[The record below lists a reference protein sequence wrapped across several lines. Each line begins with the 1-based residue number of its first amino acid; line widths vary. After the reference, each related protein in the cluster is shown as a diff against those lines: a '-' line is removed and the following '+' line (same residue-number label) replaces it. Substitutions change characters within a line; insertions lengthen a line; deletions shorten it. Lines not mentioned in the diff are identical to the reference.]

1 VKKKKGD
8 QVMTDGVSQ
17 AFREQLFHEVDAGV
31 LRLAQEMVCSVI
43 DNYILEITR
52 FPESMKSLIK
62 QQYNITLTDQDLVML
77 KRALGTIKSL
87 IETSEVIR

>member
-1 VKKKKGD
+1 
-8 QVMTDGVSQ
+8 MTDGVSQ

-62 QQYNITLTDQDLVML
+62 QQYNITLTYQDLVML
-77 KRALGTIKSL
+77 KRALRTIKSL

>member
-1 VKKKKGD
+1 
-8 QVMTDGVSQ
+8 MTDGVSQ

>member
-1 VKKKKGD
+1 
-8 QVMTDGVSQ
+8 MTDGVSQ
-17 AFREQLFHEVDAGV
+17 AFREQLFHEVDGVV
-31 LRLAQEMVCSVI
+31 LRLAIEMVCSVI

-77 KRALGTIKSL
+77 KRALRTIKSL